1 MIQKTPLISQ
11 DDIFRYVKLSC
22 QMPSAITSILERRV
36 VEAKAQEV
44 GLKIDAPELQKAAD
58 SFRLKNNLVTAQ
70 ETLSWLQRHVLS
82 LDDLETLVYDTV
94 LSFKLAEHLFGSQV
108 ETYFAE
114 RWLDYMQVVMY
125 ETVLNDSD
133 LAMEL
138 FYALQEQEITFTEVV
153 RQYNQDPELRRR
165 GGYRGLVK
173 RKDLT
178 PELSAAVFAA
188 TPPQLLK
195 PITKGKKT
203 YLIWVEEVIQPIL
216 DDALRAQILSELFAS
231 WLKQQAA
238 QSDWTKILDPT
249 LIPSITL

>member
-11 DDIFRYVKLSC
+11 DDIFRYIKLSC
-22 QMPSAITSILERRV
+22 QMPSAITSIVERRV

-44 GLKIDAPELQKAAD
+44 GLKIEAPELQKAAD

-70 ETLSWLQRHVLS
+70 ETLLWLQRHVLS
-82 LDDLETLVYDTV
+82 LDDLETLVYNTV
-94 LSFKLAEHLFGSQV
+94 LSVKLAEHLFASQI

-125 ETVLNDSD
+125 EAILDNSD

-153 RQYNQDPELRRR
+153 RHHHQDPELRRR
-165 GGYRGLVK
+165 GGYQGLVR

-188 TPPQLLK
+188 TPPQLLR

-203 YLIWVEEVIQPIL
+203 YLIWVEEVIQPSL
-216 DDALRAQILSELFAS
+216 DDALRSQILSELFTS
-231 WLKQQAA
+231 WLKQQVA
-238 QSDWTKILDPT
+238 QVDWTKILDPT

>member
-11 DDIFRYVKLSC
+11 DDILRYVKLSC
-22 QMPSAITSILERRV
+22 QMPSAITSIVERRV
-36 VEAKAQEV
+36 VEAEAQAV
-44 GLKIDAPELQKAAD
+44 GLKIDTTELQKAAD
-58 SFRLKNNLVTAQ
+58 SFRLKNNLVTTQ
-70 ETLSWLQRHVLS
+70 ETLSWLQRHALS
-82 LDDLETLVYDTV
+82 IDDLETLVYDTV
-94 LSFKLAEHLFGSQV
+94 LSVKLAEHLFASQV

-114 RWLDYMQVVMY
+114 RWLDYVQVVMY
-125 ETVLNDSD
+125 ETVLDNSD

-138 FYALQEQEITFTEVV
+138 FYALQEQEITFIDVV
-153 RQYNQDPELRRR
+153 RHYNQDPELRRR

-178 PELSAAVFAA
+178 PELSAAVFSA

-216 DDALRAQILSELFAS
+216 DDILRSQILSELFTS
-231 WLKQQAA
+231 WLKQQVA
-238 QSDWTKILDPT
+238 QVDQTKILDPT

>member
-1 MIQKTPLISQ
+1 
-11 DDIFRYVKLSC
+11 
-22 QMPSAITSILERRV
+22 MPSAIASIVERRV
-36 VEAKAQEV
+36 IEAKAQEV
-44 GLKIDAPELQKAAD
+44 GLKIEAPELQKAAD

-70 ETLSWLQRHVLS
+70 ETLLWLERHVLS
-82 LDDLETLVYDTV
+82 LDDLETLVYNTV
-94 LSFKLAEHLFGSQV
+94 LSVKLAEHLFASQV
-108 ETYFAE
+108 ETYFME

-125 ETVLNDSD
+125 EAILDNSD

-138 FYALQEQEITFTEVV
+138 FYALQEQEIAFTEVV
-153 RQYNQDPELRRR
+153 RRYHQDPELRRK
-165 GGYRGLVK
+165 GGYRGVVK

-178 PELSAAVFAA
+178 PELSTAVFAA

-216 DDALRAQILSELFAS
+216 DDALRSQILSELFTN
-231 WLKQQAA
+231 WLKQQVA
-238 QSDWTKILDPT
+238 QIDRTKILDST